1 MGEIANKRISILDLD
16 ALREAFKI
24 SAREHHVE
32 GPDWP
37 HFAEQF
43 LNNALNSWT
52 KDLPTSSW
60 EPATG
65 RWVMDL
71 EPAADLSDTHRLA

>member
-1 MGEIANKRISILDLD
+1 MGKTADKPISVLDLD

-32 GPDWP
+32 GPEWA

-43 LNNALNSWT
+43 LIDAQKGKAPARGIAGALVIDAEQST
-52 KDLPTSSW
+52 TL
-60 EPATG
+60 
-65 RWVMDL
+65 
-71 EPAADLSDTHRLA
+71 H